1 MDHSST
7 DNDHTVPRLFDP
19 FKVSPQ
25 MVISR
30 SSDTVNQEFC
40 NLPSAAQIGHTISQ
54 RFIIAKDW
62 SRKLSLVT
70 AQ

>member
-1 MDHSST
+1 
-7 DNDHTVPRLFDP
+7 LFDP
-19 FKVSPQ
+19 FKVRPQ
-25 MVISR
+25 MVIGR
-30 SSDTVNQEFC
+30 SSNTINQEFC
-40 NLPSAAQIGHTISQ
+40 DLPCAAQIGHTISQ

>member
-1 MDHSST
+1 
-7 DNDHTVPRLFDP
+7 
-19 FKVSPQ
+19 

-54 RFIIAKDW
+54 RFIITKDW

-70 AQ
+70 AL